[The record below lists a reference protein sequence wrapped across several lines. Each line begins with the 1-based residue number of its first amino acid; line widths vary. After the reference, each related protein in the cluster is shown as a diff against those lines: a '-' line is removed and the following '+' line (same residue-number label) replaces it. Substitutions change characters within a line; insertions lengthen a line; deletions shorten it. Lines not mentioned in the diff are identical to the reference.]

1 MYFGANGLGKT
12 WLDKCVKSPVSDDRS
27 TSNMVNGPKHC

>member
-1 MYFGANGLGKT
+1 MYFQNYAIQKT
-12 WLDKCVKSPVSDDRS
+12 WLDKCLKCLVSEECP